1 MTIVTD
7 GVASATNTFDVAV
20 SEVNVAPVFAGS
32 PTNRTL
38 NELTLLTVTNSAS
51 DSDLP
56 AQGLSYTLSV
66 TNLGDGSVVSGAG
79 ISAAG
84 VITWTPGEA
93 QGPSTNHFVTV
104 VTRRGG
110 QRDEHL

>member
-1 MTIVTD
+1 M
-7 GVASATNTFDVAV
+7 V

-66 TNLGDGSVVSGAG
+66 TNLGM
-79 ISAAG
+79 AA
-84 VITWTPGEA
+84 W
-93 QGPSTNHFVTV
+93 
-104 VTRRGG
+104 
-110 QRDEHL
+110 

>member
-32 PTNRTL
+32 PTNRTI
-38 NELTLLTVTNSAS
+38 NELTLLTVTNSAT

-79 ISAAG
+79 ISATG
-84 VITWTPGEA
+84 
-93 QGPSTNHFVTV
+93 
-104 VTRRGG
+104 
-110 QRDEHL
+110 